1 MKTQELEALA
11 KGLAAGMKPRLK
23 EIAKEQDDL
32 LELIQDL
39 QDRVT
44 RLEQEQKP

>member
-11 KGLAAGMKPRLK
+11 KGLAAGMKPRLT
-23 EIAKEQDDL
+23 ELAQEQDDVR
-32 LELIQDL
+32 ELIQDL